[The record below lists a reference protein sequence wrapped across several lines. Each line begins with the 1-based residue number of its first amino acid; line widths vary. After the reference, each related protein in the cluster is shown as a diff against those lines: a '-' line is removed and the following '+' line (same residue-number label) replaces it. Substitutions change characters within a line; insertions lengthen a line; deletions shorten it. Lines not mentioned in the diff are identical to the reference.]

1 MLKLTNRFPRLW
13 TVLMVLALG
22 VCLITPAQADARK
35 GNGEVG
41 FDIGITNFEDEISES
56 AAGRAS
62 LRAGIMLTNLF
73 EIEGQ
78 LAVADRSDVNLSSG
92 LVNLV
97 FNFRTSDR
105 LMAYFLIGGGAA
117 RLDLDVDDSI
127 GAAGQFA
134 GGFRAFGGEGRIGL
148 RLEIGAIVAD
158 HFDDARIYPSATI
171 GFTFVLGGHHN
182 HRAPRHS
189 GMTYQ

>member
-1 MLKLTNRFPRLW
+1 MLKLMSRFPKPW
-13 TVLMVLALG
+13 TLLLIVALG
-22 VCLITPAQADARK
+22 VCLVAPAQADVRK

-41 FDIGITNFEDEISES
+41 FDFGMTSFEEEISDS
-56 AAGRAS
+56 AAGRFS
-62 LRAGIMLTNLF
+62 LRAGIMASRLLEF
-73 EIEGQ
+73 EGQ
-78 LAVADRSDVNLSSG
+78 LSVADRSNLNLSSG
-92 LVNLV
+92 MVNVV
-97 FNFRTSDR
+97 FNFRTGDR
-105 LMAYFLIGGGAA
+105 LMAYFLLGGGAA
-117 RLDLDVDDSI
+117 RLDLDFDDSI

-148 RLEIGAIVAD
+148 RLEIGAMVAD
-158 HFDDARIYPSATI
+158 HFDDARIYPSATV